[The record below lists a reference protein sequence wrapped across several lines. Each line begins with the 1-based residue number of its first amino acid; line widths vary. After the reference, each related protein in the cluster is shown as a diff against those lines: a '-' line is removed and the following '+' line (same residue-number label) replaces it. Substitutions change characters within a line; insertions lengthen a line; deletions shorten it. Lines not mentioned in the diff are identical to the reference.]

1 MTWRC
6 IISHSKSATVKAT
19 ATGKG
24 EREGCDVVVLNKVTR
39 IMKHYATAIEKKR
52 CWWEKIVE

>member
-6 IISHSKSATVKAT
+6 IISHSESATVKAT
-19 ATGKG
+19 ATGK
-24 EREGCDVVVLNKVTR
+24 GCDVVVLNKVTR